1 MIGVKIQN
9 TRHVN
14 SQTGLAVNE
23 KQQILLKS
31 VKRPEKQV
39 RHNCSKSE
47 LSLLQWHGAFNFWLL
62 YFVPFQVINITSWD
76 DGKLFEVQVVNII
89 MSCNQTKGKLAKNA
103 LDGRI

>member
-1 MIGVKIQN
+1 MVISLRKGQHYYLEAVDVQGSRKSHVMIGVKIQN

-23 KQQILLKS
+23 KQQIHLKS

-47 LSLLQWHGAFNFWLL
+47 LTAMAQCF
-62 YFVPFQVINITSWD
+62 
-76 DGKLFEVQVVNII
+76 
-89 MSCNQTKGKLAKNA
+89 
-103 LDGRI
+103 